1 LANWILYAL
10 GTALALAG
18 ADYFVKL
25 TSGKISNSL
34 ALLIYGCC
42 TFLTGLIW
50 VLWQRLRHIPQF
62 AQPAGVLSA
71 AAVGVLFSA
80 VTLGLYITFGAG
92 APISRASPLIRLSG
106 LLLASLAGILLLHEP
121 LTPRYV
127 AGVLLACLGV
137 YLIITR

>member
-1 LANWILYAL
+1 MSWILYAI

-18 ADYFVKL
+18 ADFFVKL

-50 VLWQRLRHIPQF
+50 VLWQRLRHVQQF
-62 AQPAGVLSA
+62 AQPTGVLTA
-71 AAVGVLFSA
+71 IAVGVLFSV

-121 LTPRYV
+121 LTPRYA
-127 AGVLLACLGV
+127 AGVILACLGV

>member
-1 LANWILYAL
+1 MSWILYAI

-18 ADYFVKL
+18 ADFFVKL

-50 VLWQRLRHIPQF
+50 VLWQRFRHVQQF
-62 AQPAGVLSA
+62 AQPTGVLTA
-71 AAVGVLFSA
+71 IAVGVLFSA

-121 LTPRYV
+121 LTPRYA
-127 AGVLLACLGV
+127 AGVILACLGV